1 MNVLEK
7 IMEAERKRLTNT
19 AGAKEKLEALA
30 NDITALTVG
39 RAAPQANEAV
49 DAGRFRIVQTE
60 TAMAA
65 AVEDL
70 SGADAVTFDIETTG
84 LDALTDTIV
93 GFGLCANG
101 TYGFYFPV
109 GHEGAPGQLPI
120 ASVLAA
126 LTPLLTSKG
135 IIAHNAK
142 FELMFMRRLGVELP
156 VTFDTMLGCQIVD
169 EVAPAGLK
177 EAAPRLLGVADWGLD
192 LEKRPANRRAVREVG
207 AYCIRD
213 CLYTHRLYELLGPTM
228 REQFPFVYYE
238 VELPLIPV
246 MAAMELN
253 GFPVDVAYLDA
264 LRTKVATRHADL
276 AKKIEE
282 AAGHPLNV
290 NSAPQ
295 LATVLYDELKLPVVE
310 RTDAGKPS
318 TSADALEK
326 LGAGAHPII
335 PLLQEYRQIE
345 KLQSSYINPKV
356 NPSTGRVHAAYM
368 QIGTETGRMKGAG
381 SFHALTFPNDGV
393 HPFSLRKAVGGVDG
407 FHVVCADFSSQEPRI
422 TASYSDDENMRKT
435 FAAGLSIH
443 ASVAKMIFG
452 LAEDVKSITK
462 KTHPREYGVAKAIGL
477 GVVYGKGA
485 YSLAQEF
492 STLFG
497 RDVPEPEAQAFID
510 RFFAEFPRV
519 KTWLDSV
526 IAGAKRDGC
535 VEDMAG
541 RRRRLLILKEKRR
554 RRDKD
559 LFVAQK
565 SAEREAM
572 NFMVQALAASM
583 TKRAMVRCHRRLAE
597 LFPRT
602 QLLAARHDELM
613 FLVPSDEVDSAC
625 ALIKECMEND
635 PELAARGLTVKS
647 EVGISYGATWSDDD
661 QKKWEPAPPV
671 AHTVPTAKKKVVGTV
686 KKKPAAKP
694 ARKRK
699 TS

>member
-39 RAAPQANEAV
+39 RAAPQADEAV

-60 TAMAA
+60 IAMVA

-70 SGADAVTFDIETTG
+70 SRADAVTFDIETTG

-101 TYGFYFPV
+101 TYGYYFPV
-109 GHEGAPGQLPI
+109 GHEGAPGQLPV
-120 ASVLAA
+120 ANVLAA

-142 FELMFMRRLGVELP
+142 FELMFMRRLGVELS
-156 VTFDTMLGCQIVD
+156 VTFDTMLACQIVD

-192 LEKRPANRRAVREVG
+192 LEKRPANKRSVREVG

-213 CLYTHRLYELLGPTM
+213 CLYTHRLYELLSPVM

-238 VELPLIPV
+238 VELPLVPV
-246 MAAMELN
+246 MAAMEMN
-253 GFPVDVAYLDA
+253 GLPVDVAYLDA
-264 LRTKVATRHADL
+264 LRKKVATSHAEL

-310 RTDAGKPS
+310 MTEAGKPS

-326 LGAGAHPII
+326 LGAGAHPIV

-345 KLQSSYINPKV
+345 KLASSYINPKV
-356 NPSTGRVHAAYM
+356 NPSTGRVHASYM

-393 HPFSLRKAVGGVDG
+393 HPFSLRKAVGGVTG
-407 FHVVCADFSSQEPRI
+407 FRVVCADFSSQEPAG
-422 TASYSDDENMRKT
+422 TASYSRDKNYSAP
-435 FAAGLSIH
+435 FAAGESSH
-443 ASVAKMIFG
+443 GHVARMMFG
-452 LAEDVKSITK
+452 LTEGPNEIK
-462 KTHPREYGVAKAIGL
+462 KKFPEQYAIAKVINL
-477 GVVYGKGA
+477 GIVYGMSE
-485 YSLAQEF
+485 YSLARKLTEALKRAVSPEEASPYIEKFF
-492 STLFG
+492 SAFPGVRRWLDG
-497 RDVPEPEAQAFID
+497 VIAQA
-510 RFFAEFPRV
+510 
-519 KTWLDSV
+519 
-526 IAGAKRDGC
+526 KRSGV

-541 RRRRLLILKEKRR
+541 RRRRLPILKEKCRKG
-554 RRDKD
+554 DKEM
-559 LFVAQK
+559 FKTQK
-565 SAEREAM
+565 SAEREAT
-572 NFMVQALAASM
+572 NFMVQALAASQ
-583 TKRAMVRCHRRLAE
+583 TKRAMVRCHRRLADSH
-597 LFPRT
+597 PRA
-602 QLLAARHDELM
+602 QIIAARHDELM
-613 FLVPSDEVDSAC
+613 FLVPDGELDAVCVAIRDS
-625 ALIKECMEND
+625 MVND
-635 PELAARGLTVKS
+635 PELEARGLTVKADV
-647 EVGISYGATWSDDD
+647 EITYGTTWSAAD
-661 QKKWEPAPPV
+661 QAKWGLAVPKTRPANSPKKRRAAAE
-671 AHTVPTAKKKVVGTV
+671 

-694 ARKRK
+694 GRPRKK
-699 TS
+699 K